1 VRKLFFGRSVK
12 KNKLRKAIFI
22 TITVLIAIGLVIPL
36 ASLFQNQPSTG
47 GANGTGAAQQ
57 TPQER
62 LADLEAEAVK
72 SPGDKTVLMDLAEAY
87 VYTGKPEQAVQTYE
101 QILLVDPN
109 QSDARYMIGY
119 IYYMSGKYD
128 QAVTRLQELIQ
139 KDPGYIEA
147 HLLYGYVLGQGKKDY
162 PGGIQ
167 ELEKYVALAKEGQE
181 VEKAKLAITEWK
193 AAQAK
198 K

>member
-1 VRKLFFGRSVK
+1 MFFGRSVK
-12 KNKLRKAIFI
+12 KNKFRKAIFI
-22 TITVLIAIGLVIPL
+22 TITALIAIGLVIPL

-57 TPQER
+57 TMQER
-62 LADLEAEAVK
+62 LAELEDAAIK
-72 SPGDKTVLMDLAEAY
+72 NPGDKTVLMDLAEAY
-87 VYTGKPEQAVQTYE
+87 VYTGNPEKAVQTYD
-101 QILLVDPN
+101 QVLLVDPN

-119 IYYMSGKYD
+119 IYYMSGEYD
-128 QAVTRLQELIQ
+128 KSVTRLQELIQ
-139 KDPGYIEA
+139 KDPEYIDA

-162 PGGIQ
+162 SGGIQ
-167 ELEKYVALAKEGQE
+167 ELEKYVALAREGPE